1 MSREPRLPATAT
13 HGWSLPLR
21 LSLTELSSHRMRTGI
36 TSLAVLFGVAAL
48 LVMSSLA
55 RGMEDKNTEL
65 YLQMGGAQVLLA
77 TSKSAGNKSEEAVFS
92 RSNGLKVSDVAVLEQ
107 ALPEF
112 DAWVPEVD
120 MGRGE
125 MRSST
130 GRLRAIGTASTWD
143 RFAVLGIQFDTVDN
157 LSRHGWESGE
167 AMAVIGPEV
176 GNQLRKGLGDK
187 PLVGSSVIIGGVPV
201 RIAGI
206 FKTDGKFDRRSYEA
220 MVPLSWYRKVQ
231 SQGDPD
237 LAQLRARVARLDDI
251 PAARERLRRELVAL
265 HRGAEDVDISTN
277 DDLLEDSR
285 STIATMSMVTIL
297 IAVVALLSGGVGILN
312 IQLAALSARVRELGV
327 CKALGAPSRLL
338 FRQMLLESV
347 LISGSGG
354 LLGCLLGVLPGLF
367 LRDALPWRPHLTL
380 TDFGMGVAVSL
391 GLGTFAGLLPAF
403 KAMRLDA
410 VEAIRS

>member
-1 MSREPRLPATAT
+1 
-13 HGWSLPLR
+13 
-21 LSLTELSSHRMRTGI
+21 LSVTELSSHRMRTAI
-36 TSLAVLFGVAAL
+36 TGLAVLFGVAAL
-48 LVMSSLA
+48 LVMSSLS

-77 TSKSAGNKSEEAVFS
+77 SAKEASSKSEEALYS
-92 RSNGLKVSDVAVLEQ
+92 RSNGLKYSDVAVLEQ

-112 DAWVPEVD
+112 DAWVPEVE

-125 MRSST
+125 IRSST
-130 GRLRAIGTASTWD
+130 GRLRAMGTASTWD
-143 RFAVLGIQFDTVDN
+143 RFGVLGIQFDTIDN
-157 LSRHGWESGE
+157 LSQHGWESGE
-167 AMAVIGPEV
+167 AMVVIGPEV
-176 GNQLRKGLGDK
+176 GNQLAKGLAGK

-206 FKTDGKFDRRSYEA
+206 FKTTGKFDRRSYEA

-237 LAQLRARVARLDDI
+237 LAQLRAHVTRLDDI
-251 PAARERLRRELVAL
+251 PMAREHLRQELIAL
-265 HRGAEDVDISTN
+265 HRGVEDVDISTN
-277 DDLLEDSR
+277 DDLLADSR

-327 CKALGAPSRLL
+327 CKALGAPSILL
-338 FRQMLLESV
+338 FRQMLLESI
-347 LISGSGG
+347 LISGTGG
-354 LLGCLLGVLPGLF
+354 MLGCFLGILPGLF
-367 LRDALPWRPHLTL
+367 LGGTLPWKPHLTL
-380 TDFGMGVAVSL
+380 ADFGMGVAISL
-391 GLGTFAGLLPAF
+391 GLGTLAGLLPAI

-410 VEAIRS
+410 VDAMRA